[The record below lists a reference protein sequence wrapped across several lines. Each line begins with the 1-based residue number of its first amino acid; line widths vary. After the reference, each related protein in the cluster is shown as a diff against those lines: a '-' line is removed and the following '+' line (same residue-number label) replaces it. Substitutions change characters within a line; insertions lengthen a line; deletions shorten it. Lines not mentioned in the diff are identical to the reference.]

1 MDLQY
6 RLHVLGFLCD
16 ATGVCAERGASSLSP
31 ANCTGYQYQIITN
44 MPVCL
49 LLPGR
54 AVKVQLVST
63 PPVLT
68 RSQAT
73 ATVSIIGTSISFIA
87 LPCHA
92 FLSFAKI
99 QYDTSQTYICCLT
112 PPALNS
118 FPVSLFHQICSCRR
132 ACPMNQHPLLPNGTL
147 SLHYANYLV
156 CKPLSE
162 LSPSTTSRLLL
173 VGCV

>member
-6 RLHVLGFLCD
+6 RLHVLEFLCV
-16 ATGVCAERGASSLSP
+16 ATEVCAERGASSLSP
-31 ANCTGYQYQIITN
+31 ANCTGYQYQIISNT
-44 MPVCL
+44 PVCL

-54 AVKVQLVST
+54 AVKVQLVIT

-68 RSQAT
+68 RSQAK
-73 ATVSIIGTSISFIA
+73 ATVYHSHKHFFHCLAMTCI
-87 LPCHA
+87 P
-92 FLSFAKI
+92 SFARI

-112 PPALNS
+112 PPALYS

-132 ACPMNQHPLLPNGTL
+132 PCPVNQHPLLPNRTL
-147 SLHYANYLV
+147 PLHYADDLV

-162 LSPSTTSRLLL
+162 LTPSTTS
-173 VGCV
+173 